1 MNISFPHEVIGLKP
15 HKVMEGIALSS
26 SDGTK
31 TKGNLDSVVVLQYV
45 EYLYNYIDCMT
56 GKVRS

>member
-1 MNISFPHEVIGLKP
+1 MNISSPHEVIGLKP
-15 HKVMEGIALSS
+15 HKVMEEIALSS

-31 TKGNLDSVVVLQYV
+31 TKGNPDSVVVLQYV
-45 EYLYNYIDCMT
+45 EYLYNNIDCMT

>member
-31 TKGNLDSVVVLQYV
+31 TTGKLDSVVVLQYV
-45 EYLYNYIDCMT
+45 QYIYNYIEYD
-56 GKVRS
+56 R

>member
-1 MNISFPHEVIGLKP
+1 MNISFPHEVIKLKP
-15 HKVMEGIALSS
+15 HEVMEGIALSS
-26 SDGTK
+26 SDGTE
-31 TKGNLDSVVVLQYV
+31 TKGNPDYVVVLQYV